1 MCVTLLV
8 TAVVMVREEEDNMN
22 VINTAA
28 PIAIEDLKKYF
39 TDKTSFYVIDYKESK
54 LKGSKL
60 ITYLSN
66 LDLPCDIDINVSGE
80 EFYSLVQEYMISP
93 MLVNIRSLEF
103 AAMDVIQEAK
113 GISDNGHKEFIDQ
126 NKDLVDSWIS
136 KLDSLTL
143 YNMYM
148 INSEETK
155 KFAQSFPKEETDS
168 VVGVNFVSLLKH
180 PEFYSLYQKIEEDK
194 LKFYEKY
201 FNEYMFKGRNMYSFW
216 ANENN
221 PLFLLTFGIGEG
233 QISPDEYVDAKEK
246 SLQGIANASSV

>member
-1 MCVTLLV
+1 
-8 TAVVMVREEEDNMN
+8 MVREEEDNMN
-22 VINTAA
+22 AINTAA